1 MPPPG
6 FGPKDKD
13 KARIDLTDAGRAA
26 AAAAASK
33 PDHEKYSIR
42 LDNEEDDALRKSLHA
57 ALGDSLT
64 LFGAGGRR
72 RLLRDTRKLHQ
83 LYAQLTRLGF
93 AAKSVEAC
101 LAELH
106 SEATLPD
113 ALDWC
118 CLFLPERELPAAF
131 RLAGSGGGRNRRC
144 P

>member
-83 LYAQLTRLGF
+83 LYAQLTRLG
-93 AAKSVEAC
+93 ARYTSSQAGYSIPS
-101 LAELH
+101 LPLTIP
-106 SEATLPD
+106 TL
-113 ALDWC
+113 LS
-118 CLFLPERELPAAF
+118 L
-131 RLAGSGGGRNRRC
+131 SHIYT
-144 P
+144 